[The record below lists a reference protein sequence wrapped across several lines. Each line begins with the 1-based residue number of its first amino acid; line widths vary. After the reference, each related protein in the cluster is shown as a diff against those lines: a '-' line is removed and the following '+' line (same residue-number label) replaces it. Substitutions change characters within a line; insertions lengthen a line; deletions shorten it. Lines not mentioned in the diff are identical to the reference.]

1 MALWKALRI
10 NICIER
16 CTEGSQKLR
25 GLNLSSNFL
34 CYPAGGWV
42 GGGEGGDGEEGG
54 GHESLLLLP
63 FGAGTQWKWQAAD
76 SRLRLPA
83 RERHGVSTAGRLC
96 APAARGWATH
106 PVTDVSTSCIS
117 GTVSV
122 RVLSCRD
129 SERSTLPLWGRV
141 SEGR

>member
-1 MALWKALRI
+1 M
-10 NICIER
+10 
-16 CTEGSQKLR
+16 
-25 GLNLSSNFL
+25 
-34 CYPAGGWV
+34 V
-42 GGGEGGDGEEGG
+42 GKEETVRRGEGMS
-54 GHESLLLLP
+54 HCVLLP

-83 RERHGVSTAGRLC
+83 RERHGVSTAGCLC